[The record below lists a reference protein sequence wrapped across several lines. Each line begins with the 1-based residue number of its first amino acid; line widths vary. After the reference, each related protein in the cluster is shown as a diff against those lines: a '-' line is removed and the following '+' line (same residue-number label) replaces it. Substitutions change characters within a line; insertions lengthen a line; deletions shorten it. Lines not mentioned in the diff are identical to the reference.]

1 MGTAEVQG
9 AIWGARAEDF
19 AEINEPAWRPV
30 FDAALSRAGVGR
42 GTRHLDI
49 GCGAGG
55 ALVASRALGAAVA
68 GLDASES
75 LVALARRRLPAA
87 RIEIGEMEALP
98 FAEETW
104 DVATFINSLQF
115 AGDPVR
121 ALAEARRVTRR
132 GGTVLVVIW
141 GRREDCAM
149 LRVTLPAILALLP
162 ALAPGGAPPRVWA
175 EPGVIEDAMR
185 EAGLQPAGAGE
196 FDGALSFP
204 DSETATRAVLSASA
218 RAIAYAGVEAVSAA
232 VRGTLPA
239 VANPDGSITWGNRF
253 RWVKAT
259 RS

>member
-55 ALVASRALGAAVA
+55 ALVASRALGAEVA
-68 GLDASES
+68 GLDASEN
-75 LVALARRRLPAA
+75 LVAIARRRLPGA

-98 FAEETW
+98 FAEESW

-132 GGTVLVVIW
+132 GGTVLMVIW
-141 GRREDCAM
+141 GRREDCA
-149 LRVTLPAILALLP
+149 LVRVTMPAIFALLP
-162 ALAPGGAPPRVWA
+162 PSPPGGAPPRVWA

-185 EAGLQPAGAGE
+185 EAGLSPVDDGE
-196 FDGALSFP
+196 FAGALSFR
-204 DSETATRAVLSASA
+204 DAETATRVVLSASA
-218 RAIAYAGVEAVSAA
+218 RAIAYAGVEAVTDA

-239 VANPDGSITWGNRF
+239 VTGPDGSVTWDNRF

-259 RS
+259 RL